1 MMKGKKFITG
11 LCLLLPVFLLTSCGN
26 GGTENRQESA
36 SVIEAA
42 ETAAET
48 LPQETSAD
56 GEFVIAFDKNGN
68 RLEEESGAEDTG
80 VPETEEETTAA
91 PDLQAMVTST
101 MYSMD
106 FINIRAEASTDSDV
120 VGHLNPEEPVDVI
133 EKINPL
139 WTQVVYDDRICYI
152 ASEFL
157 TEDPDW
163 RAKIASSS
171 GYKNGELIYL
181 DPSWRFAD
189 YSAIHTGAAV
199 MYLAD
204 NNRKN
209 ITVGV
214 NAGHGTQ
221 GGPNVKT
228 YCHPDKTPKVTGG
241 TTAAGAVTA
250 MSVSSGMN
258 FNDGTPERTVTLQM
272 AQILKELLLGSGYDV
287 LMIRDGEDVQLDNV
301 ARTVICNNAADCHIA
316 LHWDGDSLS
325 YDKGCFYMSVP
336 DGIKYMDPVSSIWE
350 EDERL
355 GESLIKGLADQG
367 VKIFSSGSM
376 DMDLTQTSFSSVPSV
391 DIELGNECSD
401 HSSEALYERGYGL
414 LRGIDL
420 FFGFS

>member
-1 MMKGKKFITG
+1 MKKGKKFLIG
-11 LCLLLPVFLLTSCGN
+11 LCMFLPVFLLTSCGN
-26 GGTENRQESA
+26 ISTVDQQGSA
-36 SVIEAA
+36 EVNETS
-42 ETAAET
+42 ETAAKTT
-48 LPQETSAD
+48 LQDVSD
-56 GEFVIAFDKNGN
+56 GEEFVIAFDKNGN
-68 RLEEESGAEDTG
+68 RIEEESSDEDSG
-80 VPETEEETTAA
+80 VPESEEQTTAA
-91 PDLQAMVTST
+91 PDYNSMITST

-106 FINIRAEASTDSDV
+106 FINIRAETSTDADV
-120 VGHLNPEEPVDVI
+120 VGHLNPEEPVGVI

-139 WTQVVYDDRICYI
+139 WTKVVYDDQICYI

-163 RAKIASSS
+163 RAKIASSR
-171 GYKNGELIYL
+171 GYKNGELVYL

-214 NAGHGTQ
+214 NAGHGTR

-258 FNDGTPERTVTLQM
+258 FNDGTPESAVTLQM

-336 DGIKYMDPVSSIWE
+336 DGIKYMDPVSSVWE

-355 GESLIKGLADQG
+355 GESLIRGLTDQG

-391 DIELGNECSD
+391 DIELGNQCSD

-414 LRGIDL
+414 LRGLDL